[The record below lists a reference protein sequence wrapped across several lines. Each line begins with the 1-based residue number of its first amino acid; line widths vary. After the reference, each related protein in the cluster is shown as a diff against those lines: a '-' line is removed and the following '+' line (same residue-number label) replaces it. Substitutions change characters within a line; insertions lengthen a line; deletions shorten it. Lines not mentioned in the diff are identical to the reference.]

1 MDASNLNKALIS
13 SNYPIPHQE
22 DIRVQLSGA
31 NCFNKFDFKSAFWQL
46 ELDMKSLAL
55 MVFHANNKLYN
66 YTKLIMGVKPAQ
78 RKLNAALKLIF
89 SHIPNIHLIQNNLII
104 ATKSTE
110 EYLEAI
116 HEVMEV
122 IKSKN
127 LTLNPNKYTF
137 SSKEIKFWGMLFSS
151 EGVKPDPEKTKAL
164 EDLQPLKNKEELKLF
179 ICMQSSSNFMHISEN
194 RFAHFRILLN
204 STEHFKWTTTHEN
217 VFQKLLQEFSKET
230 LY

>member
-1 MDASNLNKALIS
+1 MSICAVIKPKSDSFLQITLDACNLKKALIS
-13 SNYPIPHQE
+13 SNYPILHQE

-46 ELDMKSLAL
+46 ELDMKSRAL

-78 RKLNAALKLIF
+78 AKLNAALKLIF

-137 SSKEIKFWGMLFSS
+137 SSKEIKFWGMLFYS

-164 EDLQPLKNKEELKLF
+164 EDLQPLKNKEV
-179 ICMQSSSNFMHISEN
+179 
-194 RFAHFRILLN
+194 
-204 STEHFKWTTTHEN
+204 TE
-217 VFQKLLQEFSKET
+217 
-230 LY
+230 